1 MSNASI
7 FVGFPPPSGSAGGWF
22 DDDYCTEDGNMM
34 PSVVRL
40 VADTSKT
47 GIPIIRLDI
56 MQAHFQGFLDFK
68 ISSEDNV
75 EVSAIPHRCDVNGFV
90 ILVQWGFKGV
100 GGVIQK
106 SEGLF
111 DDYEGGISVSP
122 REHCCGPPCREGCYV
137 SILDPFRENDLR
149 LLAWLEQSQSIPI
162 TLRYRPTD
170 WDKDGIS
177 TKWGIESGLAHREFF
192 EFHDYA
198 PDENIVKHTLSLTGV
213 SRDISTAK
221 FASKVREDLKN
232 IPKPKKWREPW
243 IDNGHIGHQAA
254 MSYFDKAAASA
265 FLEYASSHGKNY
277 GRADI

>member
-1 MSNASI
+1 
-7 FVGFPPPSGSAGGWF
+7 
-22 DDDYCTEDGNMM
+22 MM

-40 VADTSKT
+40 VADTSKI

-90 ILVQWGFKGV
+90 ILVQWGFQGV

-122 REHCCGPPCREGCYV
+122 RERCCGPPCREGCHI

-162 TLRYRPTD
+162 TLRHRPTD
-170 WDKDGIS
+170 WNKDGVS
-177 TKWGIESGLAHREFF
+177 TKWGIESRLARREFF
-192 EFHDYA
+192 AFHDYA
-198 PDENIVKHTLSLTGV
+198 PGKDIVERTLSLTGV
-213 SRDISTAK
+213 SRDISTAE
-221 FASKVREDLKN
+221 FASQVREDVKG

-243 IDNGHIGHQAA
+243 TYDGRLGHPAA
-254 MSYFDKAAASA
+254 MSYFDKAATSA
-265 FLEYASSHGKNY
+265 VLEYAGSHGENY
-277 GRADI
+277 GRTDI